1 MLMKSWN
8 RTVVS
13 HSIQVR
19 VEPSSHYVMELVSS
33 LQSPLPL
40 ISFRS
45 YDSVLIREKTVQ
57 TLDKDK
63 KKKRAALLSL
73 RRAITI
79 FFLFFFSR
87 FLCLWSEKK
96 LIQSK
101 KFEGKKKRHLR
112 DFSTYFYRFDCQ
124 SISLIS
130 WASSQWDLR
139 CSEASFHL
147 LQPPSSSL
155 SLHSMHPSVT
165 PTNPWMHR
173 IFMTLVRCK

>member
-63 KKKRAALLSL
+63 KKKKGQLYFLSEEQL
-73 RRAITI
+73 Q
-79 FFLFFFSR
+79 FSFCFFFPVS
-87 FLCLWSEKK
+87 FAYD
-96 LIQSK
+96 Q
-101 KFEGKKKRHLR
+101 KR
-112 DFSTYFYRFDCQ
+112 
-124 SISLIS
+124 
-130 WASSQWDLR
+130 
-139 CSEASFHL
+139 
-147 LQPPSSSL
+147 
-155 SLHSMHPSVT
+155 
-165 PTNPWMHR
+165 N
-173 IFMTLVRCK
+173 

>member
-63 KKKRAALLSL
+63 KKKKGQLYFLSEEQL
-73 RRAITI
+73 Q
-79 FFLFFFSR
+79 FSFCFFSR

-112 DFSTYFYRFDCQ
+112 DFSTYVYRFDCQ